1 MAQSQKD
8 MASNN
13 NNNQSG
19 KQFDQDASERKGA
32 RNQDGSSDRNLNSR
46 SEKADSTLKAPA
58 REKEGNR

>member
-8 MASNN
+8 IGSNKN
-13 NNNQSG
+13 NPSG
-19 KQFDQDASERKGA
+19 RQFDQDDSARKGA
-32 RNQDGSSDRNLNSR
+32 RNQESSSDRNLGSR